1 MIKISKSKF
10 RNDIQLLRGIA
21 VFSVILFHIDKTF
34 FKYGY
39 LGVDVFFVISGFVIS
54 NLIYS
59 QISEKKFSF
68 KKFFFFRFK
77 RIIPALVSYLIFV
90 KVVIFFTLD
99 HQNIVD
105 TTKTSLYSLFFL
117 GNIHIS
123 RYIDYFTLDSTKN
136 LVVNLWSLSVEEQFY
151 FIFPIIVYWLKKYKY
166 KFQIV
171 TYFLFISIS
180 LFSLNSY
187 VYENIEFLRNIF
199 NSFDNYLFYS
209 PFTRAWEFLLGVVS
223 MFISEK
229 RLFSNKT
236 IVNLVIGYLIY
247 ATLIFYFLQTSI
259 WEMNI

>member
-1 MIKISKSKF
+1 MVKISKSKF

-59 QISEKKFSF
+59 QISEKFSF

-105 TTKTSLYSLFFL
+105 TTKTSLYSLFFWKYTHIQ
-117 GNIHIS
+117 IH
-123 RYIDYFTLDSTKN
+123 
-136 LVVNLWSLSVEEQFY
+136 
-151 FIFPIIVYWLKKYKY
+151 
-166 KFQIV
+166 
-171 TYFLFISIS
+171 
-180 LFSLNSY
+180 
-187 VYENIEFLRNIF
+187 
-199 NSFDNYLFYS
+199 
-209 PFTRAWEFLLGVVS
+209 
-223 MFISEK
+223 
-229 RLFSNKT
+229 
-236 IVNLVIGYLIY
+236 
-247 ATLIFYFLQTSI
+247 
-259 WEMNI
+259 